1 MLRLSA
7 GVGVS
12 SVSRS
17 IVLLCLWLG
26 VGSVTVV
33 IVVFHLRWL
42 GYLGLLLFNILIC
55 LLVLFGLIRNSK
67 GTLIGWVLPCEGVN
81 QKNCGEGVHILLGHI
96 FIAIVMLIMNYLN
109 KMKASNLSSFISI
122 ITLFARCKW
131 LLTVRW
137 TTLSLRWCETN
148 SRFIKCQPVTVHL
161 ARALKLIS
169 QKIPL
174 SQLLTTLLESMLD
187 PF

>member
-26 VGSVTVV
+26 VGFVTVV

-67 GTLIGWVLPCEGVN
+67 GTLIGWVSPCEGVN
-81 QKNCGEGVHILLGHI
+81 RKELWGGGPYSARPYIYSNCH
-96 FIAIVMLIMNYLN
+96 AIELFKQNESLQRVR
-109 KMKASNLSSFISI
+109 SFISC
-122 ITLFARCKW
+122 ITLYARCEL

-137 TTLSLRWCETN
+137 ITLSLRLCETS

-161 ARALKLIS
+161 ACALKLIS
-169 QKIPL
+169 QKIPP
-174 SQLLTTLLESMLD
+174 SQLLTTL
-187 PF
+187 